1 MKLQESLKKM
11 LKEHSNWPEQNYQWE
26 QLLSKEEQMP
36 KKKGKDYKSMNQE
49 SLKKELLAQ
58 RKLLFE
64 SNFKHK
70 MGQLKESHLLRET
83 RKNIAR
89 IKTEIETNGG

>member
-1 MKLQESLKKM
+1 MAKKAAKDFKTMKIEDLKT
-11 LKEHSNWPEQNYQWE
+11 
-26 QLLSKEEQMP
+26 
-36 KKKGKDYKSMNQE
+36 
-49 SLKKELLAQ
+49 ELIAN

-70 MGQLKESHLLRET
+70 MGQLKESHTLKDA

-89 IKTEIETNGG
+89 IKTEINTKNGS

>member
-1 MKLQESLKKM
+1 MGKKAAKDFKAMKIEDLKT
-11 LKEHSNWPEQNYQWE
+11 
-26 QLLSKEEQMP
+26 
-36 KKKGKDYKSMNQE
+36 
-49 SLKKELLAQ
+49 ELIAN

-70 MGQLKESHLLRET
+70 MGQLKESHILKEA

-89 IKTEIETNGG
+89 IKTEINTKNGS

>member
-1 MKLQESLKKM
+1 MAKKAAKDFKTMKIEDLKT
-11 LKEHSNWPEQNYQWE
+11 
-26 QLLSKEEQMP
+26 
-36 KKKGKDYKSMNQE
+36 
-49 SLKKELLAQ
+49 ELIAN

-70 MGQLKESHLLRET
+70 MGQLKESHTLKEA

-89 IKTEIETNGG
+89 IKTEINTKNGS

>member
-1 MKLQESLKKM
+1 MAKKATKDFKTMKIEDLKT
-11 LKEHSNWPEQNYQWE
+11 
-26 QLLSKEEQMP
+26 
-36 KKKGKDYKSMNQE
+36 
-49 SLKKELLAQ
+49 ELIAN

-70 MGQLKESHLLRET
+70 MGQLKESHTLKEA

-89 IKTEIETNGG
+89 IKTEINTKNGS

>member
-1 MKLQESLKKM
+1 MAKKAAKDFKTMKIEDLKT
-11 LKEHSNWPEQNYQWE
+11 
-26 QLLSKEEQMP
+26 
-36 KKKGKDYKSMNQE
+36 
-49 SLKKELLAQ
+49 ELIAN

-70 MGQLKESHLLRET
+70 VGQLKESHTLKDA

-89 IKTEIETNGG
+89 IKTEINKKNGS